1 MADFRIKPIHPGNK
15 SPPSPCGRGA
25 GGGVCARPR
34 ANAQGIE
41 LAARAEW
48 PQSGPEANR
57 ETPLPLSPSREGR
70 GDSLTLARRGLLAA
84 GAGLAVLVLA
94 PRPARAR
101 PSLEEAIR
109 GFAGEAEIRPGRVR
123 FDIPPLV
130 ENGNAV
136 GVTVA
141 VDSPMTEADHVRR
154 IALFNEKNPQAD
166 IAIFHLGPRSGR
178 ASVSTRI
185 RLATSQTVVALAEMS
200 DGSVWSA
207 EAEVIVTLA
216 ACIEDLS

>member
-1 MADFRIKPIHPGNK
+1 M
-15 SPPSPCGRGA
+15 
-25 GGGVCARPR
+25 
-34 ANAQGIE
+34 
-41 LAARAEW
+41 
-48 PQSGPEANR
+48 
-57 ETPLPLSPSREGR
+57 
-70 GDSLTLARRGLLAA
+70 ARRGLLAA

>member
-1 MADFRIKPIHPGNK
+1 MVQFRWNARYPAPSLRGGEADEAIQGPV
-15 SPPSPCGRGA
+15 RGA
-25 GGGVCARPR
+25 PGLLRCAR
-34 ANAQGIE
+34 NDGI
-41 LAARAEW
+41 
-48 PQSGPEANR
+48 GIPEQF
-57 ETPLPLSPSREGR
+57 
-70 GDSLTLARRGLLAA
+70 SLGRRGLLAA